1 LTQAGGRAILLSERE
16 RRIKTMFKK
25 RVYYTVTY
33 RDGEEIKVTRI
44 DKAGFSGLAMAI
56 ACVGGEILKVEKN

>member
-1 LTQAGGRAILLSERE
+1 
-16 RRIKTMFKK
+16 MFKK